1 MVNKLKF
8 KIFLENY
15 LVSLYPKDIYNF
27 YYIFSAHSYGKMYDE
42 DKSRAEFLLNEI
54 KNKYLAVFKD
64 VLTEQLKKY
73 SNQNRTDIDFDQ
85 NLINPNMDFR
95 TIHSLMSKTYRSD
108 MSRRNINWESLAEY
122 CMNLNGTDVFDKIC
136 FYIDRI
142 NNSVHN
148 SGELFF
154 DKLDNANELLK
165 AFDTVHLS
173 ATPRDYAR
181 FVSSEVRKLARWI

>member
-54 KNKYLAVFKD
+54 KNKYLVVFKD
-64 VLTEQLKKY
+64 VLIQQLKKY
-73 SNQNRTDIDFDQ
+73 SKQNRTDIDFDQ
-85 NLINPNMDFR
+85 KSINPNMDFR

-108 MSRRNINWESLAEY
+108 MSRRNINWEMLAEY
-122 CMNLNGTDVFDKIC
+122 CMNLSGTGVFDKIC

-154 DKLDNANELLK
+154 DKLENANDLLK

-181 FVSSEVRKLARWI
+181 FVGSEVRKLARWI